1 MKFKKIISFAIST
14 IMAISILSGCSL
26 GGKEETDED
35 KEIKQ
40 NDYRGGVV
48 RTYALKKSV
57 SNLMNDMKQNN
68 GKLRE
73 NNPNSFWVS
82 NGYQDFVTNFLN
94 TPIIDDT
101 QWFNEEESSW
111 QEIIDEMSGEKNSFT
126 DKEDGEDDK
135 YSLKSGI
142 DIIRNEKDDY
152 SITGVTNEG
161 AKYQGDIKYRIL
173 YDCDKDWCKATKTI
187 TMENKDIEMPSVTD
201 EMYEYARLDSDKFA
215 IQTSKERLMVVF
227 ESTDKDTDIRDRK
240 IKEFY
245 YSKLTLEGART
256 TFKPYENRPEEDT
269 EIGVYNEQNA
279 KMNAAMKEYP
289 EVNDKGDLATKY
301 GANESIF
308 LKETEEITPKWVFE
322 DKSLQQA
329 IVYKDGNLVVTT
341 YNKISQKYERFIY
354 SKGDADE
361 KKIPELEAMV
371 DIKNLVGI
379 KEIEKPEPAK
389 TTKKD
394 DNSSK
399 ADNDSSKTEPESS
412 SQADSSQTDT
422 SSQTDDN
429 SKTEES
435 SSAADNS
442 KADETSKASSDSS
455 KTE

>member
-1 MKFKKIISFAIST
+1 MKFKKAIT
-14 IMAISILSGCSL
+14 VITCIAMAMSALALTGC
-26 GGKEETDED
+26 GKKKNDTATQ
-35 KEIKQ
+35 EIRQ
-40 NDYRGGVV
+40 NDYRGGVK
-48 RTYALKKSV
+48 RTEALQDSV
-57 SNLMNDMKQNN
+57 VKLMDSMKQNN
-68 GKLRE
+68 SKLRE
-73 NNPNSFWVS
+73 NNPNSFWVTD
-82 NGYQDFVTNFLN
+82 GYQDFVTNFLN
-94 TPIIDDT
+94 ISIINDT
-101 QWFNEEESSW
+101 QWFNEEEAKWDETLS
-111 QEIIDEMSGEKNSFT
+111 EIKSNKNSFT
-126 DKEDGEDDK
+126 QKNNDK
-135 YSLKSGI
+135 YELKSGI
-142 DIIRNEKDDY
+142 KITRNEKDDY
-152 SITGVTNEG
+152 SVTGSQITDG
-161 AKYQGDIKYRIL
+161 KYKGEITYRVL
-173 YDCDKDWCKATKTI
+173 YDCDKDWCKAVKSI
-187 TMENKDIEMPSVTD
+187 ALENNELDMPSITD
-201 EMYEYARLDSDKFA
+201 ELYEYARLDSDKFA
-215 IQTSKERLMVVF
+215 IQTSKERLMVIF

-289 EVNDKGDLATKY
+289 EINDKGDLATKY
-301 GANESIF
+301 GANDSIF
-308 LKETEEITPKWVFE
+308 LKETEEITPEWVFE

-361 KKIPELEAMV
+361 KKIPELEGMV
-371 DIKNLVGI
+371 DIKNLVGV
-379 KEIEKPEPAK
+379 KEIEKSEPAK

-399 ADNDSSKTEPESS
+399 ADDDSSKTEPESS

-422 SSQTDDN
+422 SSQTGDS

-435 SSAADNS
+435 SSAAESS
-442 KADETSKASSDSS
+442 KADETSKGSSDSS